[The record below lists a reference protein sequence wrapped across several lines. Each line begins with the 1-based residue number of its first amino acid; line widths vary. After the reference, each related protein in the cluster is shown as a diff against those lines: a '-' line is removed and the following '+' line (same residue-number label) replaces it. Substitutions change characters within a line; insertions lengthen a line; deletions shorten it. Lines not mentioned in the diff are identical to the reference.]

1 MSRYLPATGS
11 AKSMGRVRKAFFGSK
26 PGAGSNVELRGT
38 LGAERGVT
46 TGSVSLSGLFG
57 GYYAPY
63 ETTNDDN

>member
-26 PGAGSNVELRGT
+26 PGAGSNIALRGT
-38 LGAERGVT
+38 LGAQRGIT
-46 TGSVSLSGLFG
+46 TGSVTMSGLMG

-63 ETTNDDN
+63 DSTDDDN